1 MTSLPFEK
9 DREFIVK
16 REEQVSEDYGCRPE
30 KREIK
35 EYLKKGIVNVDKP
48 PGPTSAQ
55 VTEFVKKILNI
66 KKAGHSG
73 TLDPGV
79 SGVFPV
85 GISEGT
91 KVLNTLLSAGKEYVA
106 LMHLHENSSK
116 TEIINVL
123 DEFTGKLFQR
133 PPIRSAV
140 NRNLRVR
147 EIYYIDLLEIKDKD
161 VLFKVGCEAGTYIRR
176 LCHDIGLVLGTGA
189 HMQQLRRTKVGA
201 FQDKDAVILQKL
213 TDAYHFWKDDG
224 DEKPLREYVL
234 PMEAGLVH
242 LPKIIIS
249 DSAVKPVCHG
259 AQLAVPGILKFET
272 GIEKDDLVAVFT
284 QKGEAVFYGKAKM
297 SSREL
302 KNSEK
307 GLAVKTERVLL
318 DVDIYPRIN

>member
-9 DREFIVK
+9 DRDFIVK
-16 REEQVSEDYGCRPE
+16 REEPVSEEHGCRPE
-30 KREIK
+30 KREIE

-55 VTEFVKKILNI
+55 VSEFVKKILKI

-106 LMHLHENSSK
+106 LMHLHENATK
-116 TEIINVL
+116 NEIINVL

-133 PPIRSAV
+133 PPVRSAV
-140 NRNLRVR
+140 NRDLRIR
-147 EIYYIDLLEIKDKD
+147 EIYYIDLLEIKGKN

-201 FQDKDAVILQKL
+201 FQDRNAVILQKL
-213 TDAYHFWKDDG
+213 TDAYHFWKEDG
-224 DEKPLREYVL
+224 DEKYLREYVL
-234 PMEAGLVH
+234 PMEAGLAH

-249 DSAVKPVCHG
+249 DSAVNSVCHG

-272 GIEKDDLVAVFT
+272 KINKGDLVAVFT
-284 QKGEAVFYGKAKM
+284 QKGEAVLYGKSKM
-297 SSREL
+297 PSKEIKS
-302 KNSEK
+302 SEK
-307 GLAVKTERVLL
+307 GRAVETERVLM
-318 DVDIYPRIN
+318 DADTYPKFS